1 MHFFAEVPRN
11 GRAKLLRS
19 ARPIIS
25 TIEIFCGLDA
35 RAVSPSPRLIGLSG
49 WSRGLLKCT
58 IRIATIVVILI
69 IAILVPSFDRIMA
82 LMGSAL
88 CFTICI
94 ILPLTFYLKLFGD
107 EISMK
112 ERVLDWFL
120 IVICSVIAVIGTVW
134 ACLPK
139 DKIGSA

>member
-1 MHFFAEVPRN
+1 MVLGN
-11 GRAKLLRS
+11 GGANVLQS
-19 ARPIIS
+19 ARPIVS

-35 RAVSPSPRLIGLSG
+35 RAVSPSPGLIGLSG
-49 WSRGLLKCT
+49 WTRGLLKCT
-58 IRIATIVVILI
+58 IRIVTIVVILV
-69 IAILVPSFDRIMA
+69 IAIVVPSFDRIMA

-94 ILPLTFYLKLFGD
+94 ILPLAFYLKLFGN

-120 IVICSVIAVIGTVW
+120 IVICSIMAVVGTVW
-134 ACLPK
+134 AFLPK
-139 DKIGSA
+139 DKIGAA